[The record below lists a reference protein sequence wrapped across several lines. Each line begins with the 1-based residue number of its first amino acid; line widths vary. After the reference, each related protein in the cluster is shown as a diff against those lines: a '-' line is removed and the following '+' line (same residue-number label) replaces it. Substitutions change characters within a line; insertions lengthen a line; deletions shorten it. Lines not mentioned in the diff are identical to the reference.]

1 MKPSGD
7 RLAQSLEGELGA
19 VAVTRELSSLAAYN
33 VDGREPTLLGFPT
46 SPEQVAAALRLCS
59 EANAAIVP
67 WGGGTAMAIGNPT
80 RQVDIVIG
88 LERLNLLVEHD
99 EANLTVTVQS
109 GYKLAALQKVL
120 ARHNQFLPFDPPAPA
135 RATVGGVIATNLNG
149 ARRSYYGSVR
159 DLVIGMK
166 VVLAS
171 GEQIKAG
178 GKVVKNVAGYD
189 MCKLFV
195 GSLGTL
201 GIITEVTLRM
211 APIPETE
218 ATLIASGTLL
228 KVQQFVDELSRS
240 KLLPS
245 AVVLLNAQA
254 SKTTGLAQSDWQV
267 AVRCEGFE
275 ETVARHL
282 RDVLAMAQRFD
293 LATRTVQANDY
304 SRFWQEARDFP
315 LQGDRLV
322 YRVTVPRA
330 LTSEVIQTMHSWST
344 ADFRPEIV
352 SDLAAGIVWISLEVS
367 DLAAQWFAKLIAEA
381 RSHRGH
387 AIIFTAPT
395 HLKRGIDVWGPAP
408 PTLSLMREIKRQF
421 DPKGLLNPGRFLGGI
436 DA

>member
-1 MKPSGD
+1 MQLSSD
-7 RLAQSLEGELGA
+7 RLAQLLEGELGA
-19 VAVTRELSSLAAYN
+19 GAVTGEPALLAGHN
-33 VDGREPTLLGFPT
+33 VDGREPALLCFPV
-46 SPEQVAAALRLCS
+46 SAEQVVAALRLCS
-59 EANAAIVP
+59 EANATVTP
-67 WGGGTAMAIGNPT
+67 WAGGTAMGIGNPT

-99 EANLTVTVQS
+99 QANLTATVQS
-109 GYKLAALQKVL
+109 GHRLAALQEVL

-135 RATVGGVIATNLNG
+135 RATVGGVVATNLNG
-149 ARRSYYGSVR
+149 PRRSYYGSVR

-166 VVLAS
+166 IVLAS

-189 MCKLFV
+189 MCKLLV

-211 APIPETE
+211 TPIPETA
-218 ATLIASGTLL
+218 ATLMASGTLP
-228 KVQQFVDELSRS
+228 KVQQFANELSRS

-245 AVVLLNAQA
+245 AVLLLNAHA
-254 SKTTGLAQSDWQV
+254 SKAIALAQSDWQV
-267 AVRCEGFE
+267 AVWCEGFE

-282 RDVLAMAQRFD
+282 RDAPALAQRIG
-293 LATRTVQANDY
+293 LATAILHENDHR
-304 SRFWQEARDFP
+304 RFWDKMRDFP
-315 LQGDRLV
+315 LQAGLV

-330 LTSEVIQTMHSWST
+330 SMAEVIQTVHDWST

-352 SDLAAGIVWISLEVS
+352 SDAAMGIVWISLEVN

-381 RSHRGH
+381 RAHRGH
-387 AIIFTAPT
+387 AIMLAAPT

-421 DPKGLLNPGRFLGGI
+421 DPKGLLNPGRFVGSI
-436 DA
+436 

>member
-1 MKPSGD
+1 MQLSSD

-19 VAVTRELSSLAAYN
+19 GAVTGEPALLAGHN
-33 VDGREPTLLGFPT
+33 VDGREPALLCFPV
-46 SPEQVAAALRLCS
+46 SAEQVAAALRLCS
-59 EANAAIVP
+59 EANASMTP

-80 RQVDIVIG
+80 QQVDIVIG

-99 EANLTVTVQS
+99 QANLTATVQS
-109 GYKLAALQKVL
+109 GHRLAPLQEVL

-135 RATVGGVIATNLNG
+135 QATVGGIVATNLNG
-149 ARRSYYGSVR
+149 PRRSCYGSVR

-166 VVLAS
+166 ILLAS

-189 MCKLFV
+189 MCKLLV

-201 GIITEVTLRM
+201 GFITEVTLRM
-211 APIPETE
+211 APIPETA
-218 ATLIASGTLL
+218 ATLIASGTLP
-228 KVQQFVDELSRS
+228 KVQQFANELSRS

-245 AVVLLNAQA
+245 AVFLLNAQA
-254 SKTTGLAQSDWQV
+254 SKATDLAQSDWRV
-267 AVRCEGFE
+267 AVWCEGFE

-282 RDVLAMAQRFD
+282 RDAPALAQRIG
-293 LATRTVQANDY
+293 LATAILHENDHR
-304 SRFWQEARDFP
+304 RFWDKMRDFP
-315 LQGDRLV
+315 LQAGLV

-330 LTSEVIQTMHSWST
+330 SMAEVIQTVHDWST

-352 SDLAAGIVWISLEVS
+352 SDAVMGIVWISLEVN

-381 RSHRGH
+381 RAHRGH
-387 AIIFTAPT
+387 AIMLAAPT

-421 DPKGLLNPGRFLGGI
+421 DPKGLLNPGRFVGSI
-436 DA
+436 

>member
-1 MKPSGD
+1 MQLSSD

-19 VAVTRELSSLAAYN
+19 DAVTRELSLLAAYN
-33 VDGREPTLLGFPT
+33 VDGGEPALLCFPV

-59 EANAAIVP
+59 EANATMTP

-99 EANLTVTVQS
+99 QANLTATVQS
-109 GYKLAALQKVL
+109 GHRLAALQEVL

-135 RATVGGVIATNLNG
+135 RATVGGVVATNLNG
-149 ARRSYYGSVR
+149 PRRSCYGSVR

-166 VVLAS
+166 IVLAS

-189 MCKLFV
+189 MCKLLV

-211 APIPETE
+211 TPIPETA
-218 ATLIASGTLL
+218 ATLIASGTLP
-228 KVQQFVDELSRS
+228 KVQQFANELSRS

-245 AVVLLNAQA
+245 AVLLLNAQA
-254 SKTTGLAQSDWQV
+254 SKATALAQSDWQV
-267 AVRCEGFE
+267 AVWCEGFE

-282 RDVLAMAQRFD
+282 RDAPALAQRIG
-293 LATRTVQANDY
+293 LATAILHENDHR
-304 SRFWQEARDFP
+304 RFWDKMRDFP
-315 LQGDRLV
+315 LQAGLV

-330 LTSEVIQTMHSWST
+330 SMAEVIQTVHNWST

-352 SDLAAGIVWISLEVS
+352 SDTAMGIVWISLEVN

-381 RSHRGH
+381 RAHRGH
-387 AIIFTAPT
+387 AIMLAAPT

-421 DPKGLLNPGRFLGGI
+421 DPKGLLNPGRFVGSI
-436 DA
+436 

>member
-1 MKPSGD
+1 MQLSSD

-19 VAVTRELSSLAAYN
+19 GAVTGEPALLAGHN
-33 VDGREPTLLGFPT
+33 VDGREPALLCFPV

-59 EANAAIVP
+59 EANATMTP

-99 EANLTVTVQS
+99 QANLTATVQS
-109 GYKLAALQKVL
+109 GHRLAALQEVL

-135 RATVGGVIATNLNG
+135 RATVGGVVATNLNG
-149 ARRSYYGSVR
+149 PRRSCYGSVR

-166 VVLAS
+166 IVLAS

-211 APIPETE
+211 TPIPETA
-218 ATLIASGTLL
+218 ATLFASGTLP
-228 KVQQFVDELSRS
+228 KVQQFANELSRS

-245 AVVLLNAQA
+245 AVLLLNAQA
-254 SKTTGLAQSDWQV
+254 SKATALAQSDWQV
-267 AVRCEGFE
+267 AVWCEGFE

-282 RDVLAMAQRFD
+282 RDAPALAQRIG
-293 LATRTVQANDY
+293 LATAILHEDDHR
-304 SRFWQEARDFP
+304 RFWDKMRDFP
-315 LQGDRLV
+315 LQAGLV

-330 LTSEVIQTMHSWST
+330 SMAEVIQTVHNWST

-352 SDLAAGIVWISLEVS
+352 SDTAMGIVWISLEVN

-381 RSHRGH
+381 RAHRGH
-387 AIIFTAPT
+387 AIMLAAPT

-421 DPKGLLNPGRFLGGI
+421 DPKGLLNPGRFVGSI
-436 DA
+436 

>member
-1 MKPSGD
+1 MQLSSD

-19 VAVTRELSSLAAYN
+19 DAVTGEPSLLAGHN
-33 VDGREPTLLGFPT
+33 VDGREPALLCFPV

-59 EANAAIVP
+59 EANATMTP

-99 EANLTVTVQS
+99 QANLTATVQS
-109 GYKLAALQKVL
+109 GHRLAALQEVL

-135 RATVGGVIATNLNG
+135 RATVGGVVATNLNG
-149 ARRSYYGSVR
+149 PRRSYYGSVR

-166 VVLAS
+166 IVLAS

-211 APIPETE
+211 TPIPETA
-218 ATLIASGTLL
+218 ATLIASGTLP
-228 KVQQFVDELSRS
+228 KVQQFANELSRS

-245 AVVLLNAQA
+245 AVLLLNAQA
-254 SKTTGLAQSDWQV
+254 SKATALAQSDWQV
-267 AVRCEGFE
+267 AVWCEGFE

-282 RDVLAMAQRFD
+282 RDAPALAQRIG
-293 LATRTVQANDY
+293 LATAILHENDHR
-304 SRFWQEARDFP
+304 RFWDQMRDFP
-315 LQGDRLV
+315 LQAGLV

-330 LTSEVIQTMHSWST
+330 SMAEVIQTVHNWST

-352 SDLAAGIVWISLEVS
+352 SDTAMGIVWISLEVN

-381 RSHRGH
+381 RAHRGH
-387 AIIFTAPT
+387 AIMLAAPT

-421 DPKGLLNPGRFLGGI
+421 DPKGLLNPGRFVGSI
-436 DA
+436 

>member
-1 MKPSGD
+1 MQLSSD

-19 VAVTRELSSLAAYN
+19 GAVTGEPALLAGHN
-33 VDGREPTLLGFPT
+33 VDGREPALLCFPVST
-46 SPEQVAAALRLCS
+46 EQVAAALRLCS
-59 EANAAIVP
+59 EANASMTP

-80 RQVDIVIG
+80 QQVDIVIG

-99 EANLTVTVQS
+99 QANLTATVQS
-109 GYKLAALQKVL
+109 GHRLAPLQEVL

-135 RATVGGVIATNLNG
+135 QATVGGIVATNLNG
-149 ARRSYYGSVR
+149 PRRSCYGSVR

-166 VVLAS
+166 IVLAS

-189 MCKLFV
+189 MCKLLV

-201 GIITEVTLRM
+201 GFITEVTLRM
-211 APIPETE
+211 APIPETA
-218 ATLIASGTLL
+218 ATLIASGTLP
-228 KVQQFVDELSRS
+228 KVQQFANELSRS

-245 AVVLLNAQA
+245 AVLLLNAQA
-254 SKTTGLAQSDWQV
+254 SKATALAQSDWQV
-267 AVRCEGFE
+267 AVWCEGFE
-275 ETVARHL
+275 ETVGRHL
-282 RDVLAMAQRFD
+282 RDAPALAQRIG
-293 LATRTVQANDY
+293 LATAILHENDHR
-304 SRFWQEARDFP
+304 RFWDKMRDFP
-315 LQGDRLV
+315 LQAGLV

-330 LTSEVIQTMHSWST
+330 SMAEVIQTVHDWST

-352 SDLAAGIVWISLEVS
+352 GDAVMGIVWISLEVN

-381 RSHRGH
+381 RAHRGH
-387 AIIFTAPT
+387 AIMLAAPT

-421 DPKGLLNPGRFLGGI
+421 DPKGLLNPGRFVGAI
-436 DA
+436 